1 MNQKLDIFIYGE
13 RSNKKPTLVTLE
25 LLGKVRELARDFGGT
40 ITTAVV
46 VMGAGNPECSQ
57 AYIDHGAD
65 EVITVV
71 GFPVEPYCPHIYE
84 EALVQLVKER
94 RPDIFLFGAT
104 NLGVD
109 LAAAVA
115 ARLETGLAAHCI
127 DLSLDDDGKLVQVVP
142 AFGGRI
148 LSNIYCLETKP
159 AMATINPGISPQPT
173 LLACNRE
180 GRFSTFAPRDLDTIP
195 PAQLLMTGKE
205 EPAVGKEP
213 LEQAEVIIAGGYG
226 VGAENWPLLEEL
238 ATLLGGAVGSTRPAV
253 DEGWVEEDTMIG
265 TSGKTV
271 SPRVYMGF
279 GISGATHHT
288 IGMKDAGVVIN
299 VNIDPEAPVFDV
311 SDWRVVADCG
321 SLLKELVEKLKE
333 SKGEDKEGCGCE

>member
-13 RSNKKPTLVTLE
+13 QSKEKPTPVTLE
-25 LLGKVRELARDFGGT
+25 ILGKVGELARDFGGI

-46 VMGAGNPECSQ
+46 VMGEENPECSQ

-71 GFPVEPYCPHIYE
+71 GLPAEPYCPHIYE

-94 RPDIFLFGAT
+94 RPDVFLFGAT

-115 ARLETGLAAHCI
+115 ARLGTGLAAHCI
-127 DLSLDDDGKLVQVVP
+127 DLSFDDDGNLVQVVP

-148 LSNIYCLETKP
+148 LSNIYCPDTKP
-159 AMATINPGISPQPT
+159 AMATINRGIFSPPP

-180 GRFSTFAPRDLDTIP
+180 GIFSTFAPRDLDTIP
-195 PAQLLMTGKE
+195 TAQLLMTGKE

-238 ATLLGGAVGSTRPAV
+238 AALLGGAVGSTRPAI

-271 SPRVYMGF
+271 SPRVYVGF

-299 VNIDPEAPVFDV
+299 VNIDPEAPAFDV

-321 SLLKELVEKLKE
+321 PILKELVAELKRSME
-333 SKGEDKEGCGCE
+333 EGKEGCGCE